1 MSGLSGPICPL
12 CPSKRLENVRLSST
26 IEACLCFFVCASMRR
41 TWPRPADAVA
51 ESVGTKTP
59 EIVRMFIHQVARTGK
74 VPISMSAQDEL
85 LDVKRRNRILR
96 ELDDAEGW

>member
-1 MSGLSGPICPL
+1 MSVHF
-12 CPSKRLENVRLSST
+12 RVRVDEDDL
-26 IEACLCFFVCASMRR
+26 AK
-41 TWPRPADAVA
+41 ADAVA

-85 LDVKRRNRILR
+85 LDVKRRNRILS

>member
-1 MSGLSGPICPL
+1 MSVLF
-12 CPSKRLENVRLSST
+12 RVRVDEEDL
-26 IEACLCFFVCASMRR
+26 AK
-41 TWPRPADAVA
+41 ADAVA

-59 EIVRMFIHQVARTGK
+59 EIVRMFIHPVARTGK

>member
-1 MSGLSGPICPL
+1 MSVLF
-12 CPSKRLENVRLSST
+12 RVRVDEEDL
-26 IEACLCFFVCASMRR
+26 AK
-41 TWPRPADAVA
+41 ADAVA

>member
-1 MSGLSGPICPL
+1 MSVLF
-12 CPSKRLENVRLSST
+12 RVRVDEEDL
-26 IEACLCFFVCASMRR
+26 AK
-41 TWPRPADAVA
+41 ADAVA

-96 ELDDAEGW
+96 ELDDAESW